1 MQKTRI
7 TDWFLFFAKKF
18 YLYALIVGFV
28 LRIVMILLPYV
39 LPDAFLADFAIQAF
53 SVRDISF
60 REWVKVFVLGPL
72 NDLAFATIAL
82 IPAFLVYSLTTPRK
96 YDKPWGWILEGA
108 LVLATGYFLLCHDIT
123 DEYGGPLP
131 LIVNILMVLL
141 TLCFSLKL
149 FIPKIREGW
158 RRGVVYFTLGLYVF
172 LLLLNSLSECV
183 FWLEFGNRYDFV
195 AVDYLVYTNE
205 VIGNIMESYPIVPMF
220 LAILAVTGL
229 IAWPLFFRKY
239 DLRDARITISLKQWA
254 ITGAILLG
262 AAFLGGLWLHT
273 GYRHFKSGNR
283 YATQL
288 QENGCWD
295 FLEAFVSGEID
306 YTQYYTMLPQDE
318 ARTRAQALCGQDE
331 NGIRAI
337 RDTLAPVRRNIVL
350 ITIESLS
357 ADFMAAY
364 GNGRGLTP
372 NLDALLDSSLVFDNL
387 FATGN
392 RTVRGLEAVTLCLP
406 PCAGESIVKRKHNK
420 DQFSTGKLLREAGY
434 TTKFFYGGD
443 SYFDNMGDF
452 FGGNGYEVVDK
463 KTYRPDEITFANVW
477 GTCDEDS
484 YRVALRHFD
493 ADYAAGRPFFAHIMT
508 ISNHRPYTYPD
519 GRITY
524 DGDAMSRNAAVK
536 YTDWAIGDFLVKAAQ
551 KPWFGETVF
560 VILADHCASS
570 AGKTSL
576 PLEKYHIPAL
586 IYAPGLIEPQRIA
599 KTCSQIDLM
608 PTLFRLLHMSYD
620 SQFYGQDILDPDYK
634 ERAFMATYQDLGYY
648 ADGIL
653 TVLSPVR
660 VIKQYE
666 VRQHDG
672 WIFDEVPMDTRDE
685 AHLADAVSF
694 YETVNIDH
702 YKK

>member
-1 MQKTRI
+1 MQKTKI
-7 TDWFLFFAKKF
+7 TDWFLFFTKRF
-18 YLYALIVGFV
+18 YLYALLVGLV
-28 LRIVMILLPYV
+28 TRVAMVLLPYL
-39 LPDAFLADFAIQAF
+39 LPEHIIADFAVQAF
-53 SVRDISF
+53 SAGDISF
-60 REWVKVFVLGPL
+60 WEWIKILVLGPL
-72 NDLAFATIAL
+72 NDAAFATIAL
-82 IPAFLVYSLTTPRK
+82 IPAYLVYSLGTLRK
-96 YDKPWGWILEGA
+96 YERPWNWITEGL
-108 LVLATGYFLLCHDIT
+108 LVLATAYFLFCNDIT

-131 LIVNILMVLL
+131 IIVNALMVFF
-141 TLCFSLKL
+141 TLCFSIKL
-149 FIPKIREGW
+149 FVPKVRENW
-158 RRGVVYFTLGLYVF
+158 RRVVVYFTLGLYVF
-172 LLLLNSLSECV
+172 LLLLNALSECV

-195 AVDYLVYTNE
+195 AVDYLIYTNE

-220 LAILAVTGL
+220 LVILALSAGISWL
-229 IAWPLFFRKY
+229 LYFRKA
-239 DLRDARITISLKQWA
+239 DLREAKISISLRQWG
-254 ITGAILLG
+254 ITLAILLG
-262 AAFLGGLWLHT
+262 SAFLGGCWLHL
-273 GYRHFKSGNR
+273 GYRHFKSENR

-306 YTQYYTMLPQDE
+306 YTQYYNMLPESE
-318 ARTRAQALCGQDE
+318 ARALQQQLCGQNAE
-331 NGIRAI
+331 GIQAV
-337 RDTLAPVRRNIVL
+337 RDTLAPVRKNIVL
-350 ITIESLS
+350 ITIESMS
-357 ADFMAAY
+357 ADFLEAY
-364 GNGRGLTP
+364 GNEDHLTP
-372 NLDALLDSSLVFDNL
+372 NLDTLLHYSLVFDNL

-420 DQFSTGKLLREAGY
+420 DLFSTGKLFREAGY
-434 TTKFFYGGD
+434 STKFFYGGD

-452 FGGNGYEVVDK
+452 FGGNGYEIVDK
-463 KTYRPDEITFANVW
+463 ASYGSDVTFSNIW

-484 YRVALRHFD
+484 YRVAMRHFD
-493 ADYAAGRPFFAHIMT
+493 ASFAAGEPFFAHIMT

-524 DGDAMSRNAAVK
+524 DGDAMSRGAAVK
-536 YTDWAIGDFLVKAAQ
+536 YTDWAIGDFLAKAAE

-586 IYAPGLIEPQRIA
+586 IYAPGFIEPQRIA

-608 PTLFRLLHMSYD
+608 PTLLRLLHWSYD
-620 SQFYGQDILDPDYK
+620 SAFYGQDILDPDYK

-648 ADGIL
+648 SNGIL
-653 TVLSPVR
+653 TVMSPVR
-660 VIKQYE
+660 VVKQFD
-666 VRQHDG
+666 VLRHDG
-672 WIFDEVPMDTRDE
+672 WHFDELLRPDRNEDHLRE
-685 AHLADAVSF
+685 AIAF